1 MTVRT
6 LRAAMTAILLGTAV
20 AAGSALVLASP
31 AAALTASP
39 KVGPLL
45 KEAVAMISAKNYKG
59 AQAKLNEAEAVKSNP
74 DDETVIN
81 QMRRAIAVSSVDLTQ
96 PHCTSDRMA
105 VTNCNGRAVGTQ
117 P

>member
-1 MTVRT
+1 M
-6 LRAAMTAILLGTAV
+6 AGHAQAMV
-20 AAGSALVLASP
+20 VSP
-31 AAALTASP
+31 R
-39 KVGPLL
+39 VGPLL
-45 KEAVAMISAKNYKG
+45 KEAQQMIAAKNYKG
-59 AQAKLNEAEAVKSNP
+59 ATAKLNEAEAVKSNP

-81 QMRRAIAVSSVDLTQ
+81 QMRRAIAVSSADLTQ

>member
-1 MTVRT
+1 MKRT
-6 LRAAMTAILLGTAV
+6 AVILLALATM
-20 AAGSALVLASP
+20 AGHAQAMVV
-31 AAALTASP
+31 SP

-45 KEAVAMISAKNYKG
+45 KEAQQMIAAKNYKG
-59 AQAKLNEAEAVKSNP
+59 ATAKLDEAEAVKSNP

-96 PHCTSDRMA
+96 PHCTSARMGMTKCDGQA
-105 VTNCNGRAVGTQ
+105 IGAQ

>member
-1 MTVRT
+1 MKRT
-6 LRAAMTAILLGTAV
+6 AVILLALATM
-20 AAGSALVLASP
+20 AGHAQAMVV
-31 AAALTASP
+31 SP

-45 KEAVAMISAKNYKG
+45 KEAQQMIAAKNYKG
-59 AQAKLNEAEAVKSNP
+59 ATAKLNEAEAVKSNP

-105 VTNCNGRAVGTQ
+105 ITRCDGHAIGQQ